1 MYVRRRRTFLVAASA
16 LLAAPLGRAQAA
28 FPSRP
33 IRIVV
38 GFAPGGATDAAARL
52 IGEHMARLA
61 GQAVIV
67 ENRIGAGGIV
77 AAAAVARAA
86 PDGHTLLLG
95 GSDALMSAQGLFSS
109 LPYDPNRDF
118 AFVTPVVG
126 GNVLLCVHR
135 SVPAANLRELVE
147 HARRMPALA
156 IGSWARGSQGHLVV
170 EVLNRHY
177 GLEFTHVVYKGEG
190 PMSQDLIGGQIAGG
204 TGSLLSMIG
213 AARSGYIRP
222 IALTNGPR
230 GNRCVAL
237 PEVATFAEQGLDHP
251 AVTLSGWVGMLAPA
265 GTPRASIAL
274 LNRWVRIALEQPE
287 VRAKLEA
294 YGLEVISSTPEAF
307 EASFRAEAPKWVR
320 MIEDAGVRLD

>member
-1 MYVRRRRTFLVAASA
+1 MHVRGRRAFLIAAGA
-16 LLAAPLGRAQAA
+16 LLAAPRARAQAA

-33 IRIVV
+33 IRIMV
-38 GFAPGGATDAAARL
+38 GFAPGGATDTAARL
-52 IGEHMARLA
+52 IGDHMARLA
-61 GQAVIV
+61 GQPVIV
-67 ENRIGAGGIV
+67 ENRIGAGGVV

-109 LPYDPNRDF
+109 LPYDPNKDF

-135 SVPAANLRELVE
+135 SVPAANLREFVD
-147 HARRMPALA
+147 HARKTPALA
-156 IGSWARGSQGHLVV
+156 IGSWARGSHGHLVV
-170 EVLNRHY
+170 EALNQHY
-177 GLEFTHVVYKGEG
+177 GLEITHVAYKGEG

-213 AARSGYIRP
+213 AARSGHIRP

-230 GNRCVAL
+230 GNRSAAL
-237 PEVATFAEQGLDHP
+237 PEVQTFAEQGLDHP
-251 AVTLSGWVGMLAPA
+251 AGTLSGWIGMLTPA
-265 GTPRASIAL
+265 GTPRTSIAL
-274 LNRWVRIALEQPE
+274 LNQWIRVTLEQTE

-307 EASFRAEAPKWVR
+307 EASFRAEAPKWVK
-320 MIEDAGVRLD
+320 MIGDAGVKLD